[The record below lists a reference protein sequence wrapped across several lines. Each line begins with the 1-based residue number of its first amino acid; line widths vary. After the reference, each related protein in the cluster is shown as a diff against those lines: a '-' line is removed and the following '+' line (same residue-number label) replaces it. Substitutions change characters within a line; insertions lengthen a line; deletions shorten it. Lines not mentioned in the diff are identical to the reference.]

1 MIFLDVNIEKRRI
14 TGIFNCIVV
23 QTLFEPCGTITQQL
37 LQVMSMLG
45 ETFLKYRLWN
55 ILQ

>member
-45 ETFLKYRLWN
+45 QTFLKYCLWN
-55 ILQ
+55 IL